1 MNQITIRNL
10 DEPVVLR
17 LKQFAF
23 EEGVP
28 LEETLRRVLSDAVR
42 GTKLRP
48 QDPHFP
54 APTD

>member
-42 GTKLRP
+42 GTKPRP